1 MISNVFKKI
10 IYKLIT
16 KLIIINL
23 IFYKKFSSKN
33 NIYFRH
39 ISFGDSFTNYIENWD
54 VIKKKKLKVL
64 VLSKLEKKIAE
75 LFFNDNQI
83 SKLFF
88 LIPSFIPV
96 YPVRSLL
103 NKSKYFIPT
112 KIYDPDLETIKV
124 RNKHKNLLVRLLK
137 KNVRFVSDKLIK
149 FKKEKYFLISIKYFN
164 NNKEQIDG
172 AFSRQTSNLNK
183 ICEVINFLLKKKI
196 IVIIM
201 GSKFDIAFKILKKN
215 LNKKILF
222 FNDLSKS
229 QSMVDQLFIHYYSS
243 LWIGNP
249 SGSIIISLYLKKKCI
264 LIDSVKWMTVKF
276 SLFHSKNI
284 LQIFKK
290 IVYDKKC
297 EYLSDIHINKV
308 LKKKLGLNNKYKII
322 ENSAEL
328 IINKLS
334 RFV

>member
-1 MISNVFKKI
+1 
-10 IYKLIT
+10 
-16 KLIIINL
+16 
-23 IFYKKFSSKN
+23 
-33 NIYFRH
+33 
-39 ISFGDSFTNYIENWD
+39 
-54 VIKKKKLKVL
+54 
-64 VLSKLEKKIAE
+64 
-75 LFFNDNQI
+75 
-83 SKLFF
+83 
-88 LIPSFIPV
+88 
-96 YPVRSLL
+96 
-103 NKSKYFIPT
+103 
-112 KIYDPDLETIKV
+112 
-124 RNKHKNLLVRLLK
+124 
-137 KNVRFVSDKLIK
+137 
-149 FKKEKYFLISIKYFN
+149 
-164 NNKEQIDG
+164 
-172 AFSRQTSNLNK
+172 
-183 ICEVINFLLKKKI
+183 
-196 IVIIM
+196 M

-264 LIDSVKWMTVKF
+264 LIDSVKCMTVKF